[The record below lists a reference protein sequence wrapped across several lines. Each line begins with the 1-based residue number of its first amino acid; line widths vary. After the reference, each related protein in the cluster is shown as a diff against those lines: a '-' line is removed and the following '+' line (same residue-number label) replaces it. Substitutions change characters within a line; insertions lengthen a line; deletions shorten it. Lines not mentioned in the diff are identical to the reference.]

1 MVGGNRFLMADA
13 TENDLIAAVGRAEL
27 DALGEIY
34 RRHGAAV
41 LAAARRVAPDPLT
54 AETVTADVFVQLWDH
69 PQAAAAHRD
78 GVRAYLVACALTLV
92 ADDDLRPTGD

>member
-1 MVGGNRFLMADA
+1 MTGGKRFLRADA
-13 TENDLIAAVGRAEL
+13 TEENLLAAVGGAEL
-27 DALGEIY
+27 EALAEIY

-78 GVRAYLVACALTLV
+78 GLRGFLVASALALV
-92 ADDDLRPTGD
+92 AENDLRPS